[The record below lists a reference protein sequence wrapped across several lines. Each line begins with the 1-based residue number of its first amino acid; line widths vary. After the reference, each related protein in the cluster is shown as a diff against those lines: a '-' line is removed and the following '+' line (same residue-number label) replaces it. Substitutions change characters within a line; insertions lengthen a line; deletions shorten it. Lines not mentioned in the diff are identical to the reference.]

1 MHYWPENI
9 TEQIVLPS
17 SSTNGINVLNKL
29 STLVS
34 KISANIVILFE
45 NMVTYIVILST
56 LVC

>member
-45 NMVTYIVILST
+45 NMVIYIVILS
-56 LVC
+56 